1 MGVTMSRGE
10 TQVSGRR
17 KLPFGGNLLER
28 IRTGPFSKRRN
39 HISATP
45 NTDDLSP
52 DLVRKYLAEHPLFL
66 ESIVKEKTPK
76 KDLLGVQCDSIG
88 RKKSKTLGA
97 QEASHTFLALK
108 TKYTGLCLKSQ
119 TQLCLSEG
127 RKNDVSAILDE
138 AACILAKAT
147 DSDGFAL
154 YLPKHNET
162 ELEHYFNG
170 TKTPYGPVG
179 KGMTVSAFAA
189 MEKTT
194 QLVENL
200 PQDTRF
206 PKGVGRGATSVHSV
220 LSVPLVMP
228 TNDLLG
234 VVELTKEGIKDS
246 FTEEDFQLAN
256 AMLSW
261 LVSSLH
267 QCKMNR
273 VLMTQ
278 SKLNDFLLD
287 TTKVLFDEMISI
299 DTLVQTIMYHT
310 KDLVQADRSALFL
323 VDEEKKELFADYFD
337 EGVTD
342 EDGKPVFTKKCQ
354 IRFPSD
360 KGIAGHV
367 AKTGEALNI
376 PDAYEDPRFNRDVD
390 KQTGYTTKNILCMP
404 IISKGQVIGVVQMVN
419 SLNNDHFTKADE
431 EAFKMFAVYCALALH
446 YSKLFSLLKHQ
457 QDQYKVAMDV
467 LEYHFVAHE
476 EEVVE
481 LTASPFPTPDE
492 VPPVLS
498 KYDFYAGHFEKQLP
512 KLFMHVIDDLFGRN
526 TFDQEKLCRFI
537 LTVRKNYRP
546 VLYHNWK
553 HGFQVAQALYCM
565 IKTNPGI
572 FSIKEQMGLMIAGV
586 CHDVDHRGYN
596 NAFFTKLQLPMAALY
611 TTSVMEQH
619 HYKQTVMILQSVG
632 HDIFSFMTPDEFKE
646 MLEMIRQAIIATD
659 LALYFPNQ
667 KCLAALIKENKFDIN
682 NTKMRDQ
689 CKSLMM
695 TGADLCA
702 VAKPWET
709 QQQTVEY
716 IYEEF
721 YVQGDEEKKCGFQ
734 PIPMMDRNLKDEMP
748 KQQVGFIGF
757 ICLPLYN
764 TLSQI
769 LPGTQPLLDGTNSNN
784 TSWKA
789 VVAEKEKQTQQAKEK
804 EEDTQ

>member
-10 TQVSGRR
+10 KQVSGRR

-28 IRTGPFSKRRN
+28 IRAGPFSNRRN
-39 HISATP
+39 QISGS
-45 NTDDLSP
+45 TDDISP
-52 DLVRKYLAEHPLFL
+52 ELVRKYLAEHPLFL
-66 ESIVKEKTPK
+66 ESIVKEQTPK
-76 KDLLGVQCDSIG
+76 KNLLRVQGDGLG
-88 RKKSKTLGA
+88 RKKSRTLGA
-97 QEASHTFLALK
+97 LEASHTFLSLK

-127 RKNDVSAILDE
+127 RKKDVSEILDE

-147 DSDGFAL
+147 DSDDFAL

-162 ELEHYFNG
+162 ELEHYYNG
-170 TKTPYGPVG
+170 TKKPYGPIG
-179 KGMTVSAFAA
+179 KGMTVAALAA
-189 MEKTT
+189 MEKTI

-206 PKGVGRGATSVHSV
+206 PKGVGRGATSVHSA
-220 LSVPLVMP
+220 LCVPLVLP
-228 TNDLLG
+228 SNDLLG
-234 VVELTKEGIKDS
+234 VIELTKEGLKDS
-246 FTEEDFQLAN
+246 FTDEDHQLAN

-261 LVSSLH
+261 LVASLH
-267 QCKMNR
+267 QCRMNR
-273 VLMTQ
+273 VLLTQ

-299 DTLVQTIMYHT
+299 DTLVQNIMYHT

-323 VDEEKKELFADYFD
+323 VDEEKNELFANYFD
-337 EGVTD
+337 EGVT
-342 EDGKPVFTKKCQ
+342 EDGKPVFTKRQ

-360 KGIAGHV
+360 RGIAGHV

-404 IISKGQVIGVVQMVN
+404 IISRGKVIGVVQMVN
-419 SLNNDHFTKADE
+419 SLTEDHFTKADE

-446 YSKLFSLLKHQ
+446 YSKLFSLLKQQ

-467 LEYHFVAHE
+467 LEFHFVAHD
-476 EEVVE
+476 EEVDE
-481 LTASPFPTPDE
+481 LADNPYPAAEE
-492 VPPVLS
+492 VPAVLS
-498 KYDFYAGHFEKQLP
+498 KYEFFADDFEKQLP
-512 KLFMHVIDDLFGRN
+512 KLFLHMIDDLFGQN
-526 TFDQEKLCRFI
+526 MFDQKKLCQFI

-546 VLYHNWK
+546 LLYHNWR
-553 HGFQVAQALYCM
+553 HGFEVAHALYCM

-572 FSIKEQMGLMIAGV
+572 FSIKEQMGLVISGL

-611 TTSVMEQH
+611 STSVMEQH
-619 HYKQTVMILQSVG
+619 HYKQTVMILQSEA
-632 HDIFSFMTPDEFKE
+632 HDIFSFMTADEYKE

-667 KCLAALIKENKFDIN
+667 KSLAALIKENTFDIN
-682 NTKMRDQ
+682 NTKMRGQ

-702 VAKPWET
+702 VAKPWRT
-709 QQQTVEY
+709 QEQTVDH

-721 YVQGDEEKKCGFQ
+721 YVQGDKEKKYGFQ
-734 PIPMMDRNLKDEMP
+734 PIPMMDREYKDEMP

-764 TLSQI
+764 TLIKI
-769 LPGTQPLLDGTNSNN
+769 LPGSQPLLDGTNSN
-784 TSWKA
+784 TVSWKA
-789 VVAEKEKQTQQAKEK
+789 LVEAKEKQKQLAT
-804 EEDTQ
+804 EEEGAA